1 VANYSDFYTA
11 AHNMIRDSD
20 TLDAVIDDAPAN
32 HVRQERY
39 VLISKDGPLN
49 HDAYLEH
56 GPLVY
61 LIPSSCEYA
70 PMTADHEKTEAILEM
85 DVHHRVVNAT
95 AATFVTHVKFVDD
108 LCIELMKK
116 ADGTGGT
123 GSWLSGIG
131 IKFRCSSAQ
140 VEQLGLTECRTKVR
154 LKAQLLGVV

>member
-1 VANYSDFYTA
+1 MANFSDFYTA
-11 AHNMIRDSD
+11 THNTIRDST
-20 TLDAVIDDAPAN
+20 TLDAVIDDAAAN

-39 VLISKDGPLN
+39 VLISKNGPAD
-49 HDAYLEH
+49 HDSILEH
-56 GPLVY
+56 GPIVY
-61 LIPSSCEYA
+61 LIPASCEYA
-70 PMTADHEKTEAILEM
+70 PLTADHEKTEGILEM

-123 GSWLSGIG
+123 SSWLSGIG
-131 IKFRCSSAQ
+131 VKLRCSSSQ
-140 VEQLGLTECRTKVR
+140 VEQLGMTECRTKVR